1 MAFGAFIEV
10 LPGKEG
16 LLHISKMADYRV
28 DKVEDVMNLGD
39 KVKVKVKEI
48 DDQGRINLIRG

>member
-1 MAFGAFIEV
+1 
-10 LPGKEG
+10 
-16 LLHISKMADYRV
+16 MADYRV

>member
-1 MAFGAFIEV
+1 M